1 MTSIYNNDTIQ
12 IIKNKKKFSIVN
24 DNLNQSQSDD
34 LELLLDFFSLVDISY
49 RKEKNDIQLNAK
61 SIQTLDQF
69 IKSKSKGNLNYLDV
83 LSLLKN
89 ISAQIFYL
97 EKKEKSIL
105 FFDLHDILV
114 IDSSYY
120 IFVNTNNIYDI
131 YDIHKKNIQITTPI
145 PLKSPFL
152 APELKQKLT
161 LPLDVYYTSCIYSLA
176 LIIIYCIYG
185 EKVTADIANEKIT
198 SISMDKTFPL
208 LDSIYPTKLYY
219 FLLRCLLHN
228 PTDREF
234 IYI

>member
-1 MTSIYNNDTIQ
+1 MTSIYNNNTIQ
-12 IIKNKKKFSIVN
+12 IIKKKKNFTIVN

-34 LELLLDFFSLVDISY
+34 LELLLEMFSLLNIPHH
-49 RKEKNDIQLNAK
+49 KELNDIQLNVK

-69 IKSKSKGNLNYLDV
+69 IKSKTNLNYQDI

-105 FFDLHDILV
+105 FFDLYDILV

-120 IFVNTNNIYDI
+120 IFVNIDNIYDI
-131 YDIHKKNIQITTPI
+131 YDIRKKVLQITTPI
-145 PLKSPFL
+145 PLKSQFI

-198 SISMDKTFPL
+198 SISIDKTFPL
-208 LDSIYPTKLYY
+208 LNSIYPTKLYY